1 MNGFNGGEQNREIA
15 SNAVFQDLGIP
26 LIGAALGAMMAWRF
40 DCSMDHDQALVP
52 IRMNVKVAALM
63 GAKRNKKFADRMDI
77 AVGTIVEIFDPS
89 MINPMQR
96 KESVIFVDVDDTLIR
111 SFGTKRI
118 PIPSAIRYVREM
130 FNAGHILYC
139 WSRGGADYSREVA
152 TELGIA
158 DCFVC
163 FLPKPDIVVDDR
175 LEQLL
180 DHCEFVHPNNALAD
194 DCGS

>member
-1 MNGFNGGEQNREIA
+1 MVATGWIEPCDSTDAFLSFFRP
-15 SNAVFQDLGIP
+15 DLQQSW
-26 LIGAALGAMMAWRF
+26 L
-40 DCSMDHDQALVP
+40 QAGTSFILAEGW
-52 IRMNVKVAALM
+52 KS
-63 GAKRNKKFADRMDI
+63 I

-89 MINPMQR
+89 MINPTQR

-130 FNAGHILYC
+130 FNAGHMLYC
-139 WSRGGADYSREVA
+139 WSRGGAHYSREVA

-180 DHCEFVHPNNALAD
+180 DHCEFVHPNNALGKTEATLNTSD
-194 DCGS
+194 DSDGTSVD